1 MTTTYKINGMS
12 CAACAASSQKVLS
25 RMKGVE
31 NVNVNFANKSCEIVY
46 DAETVTFD
54 AMKAKLSRL
63 GFALLEDTEKT
74 RLETEA
80 KAKARFKE
88 LKIKLIVGVILSI
101 PLLIFGMFL
110 MNFPYANWIMLAL
123 TIPLIFWIGQEFY
136 INAWKQLKVGQA
148 NMDTLVAMGTGTAF
162 LFSLVNTFFPQILL
176 NQGVEP
182 HVYYE
187 TAGILISLILLGRF
201 LEEQAKAQ
209 TSEAI
214 KKLLNLQVKT
224 ANVIQ
229 DGEIIPTPIDQVRL
243 GDAILIKPGEKIPV
257 DGTIIEGQSA
267 IDESMIT
274 GESIPIL
281 KKIGDKAIGATI
293 NQTGTFTLK
302 TEKVGSDM
310 LLAQIIKMVQ
320 AAQGSKAP
328 IQNLVDKIASVFVP
342 VVVMIATLSAL
353 VWYIIGPEPQTTNA
367 IIAFV
372 TVLIIACPC
381 ALGLATP
388 TAIMVGIGKGA
399 EMGILIKG
407 AASLEAAKDL
417 DTIVFDKTGTLTEGK
432 PKVVKVTNFTDLENN
447 LAFTSPDA
455 SRNPKDGSVA
465 NNSLDNI
472 IYHIE
477 KRSEHP
483 LANAIVTYY
492 EHSRLIGLKPNSL
505 NKEPSKKSDF
515 NPIKRIMPN
524 IKLDYFENIVGKG
537 IRAKIGES
545 EYLIGNAALMQTAF
559 IQNIPTTDSQET
571 VVYIAKNNKLLR
583 SIEIADTIKHEA
595 KSAIQQLKKYE
606 LHLLTGDNQRTAEK
620 VATEFGLTNIK
631 SEVLPEDKI
640 NYIKALQAQGKKVAM
655 IGDGINDSPALAQ
668 ANVGI
673 AMGTGTDIAIESA
686 DITLLKG
693 DLSRIAKAIELS
705 KNTNKTIRQN
715 LFWAFIYNIIGIP
728 IAAGILYPFLGFT
741 LNPMIAGAAMAFS
754 SVSVVLNSL
763 RLKK

>member
-1 MTTTYKINGMS
+1 MS

-25 RMKGVE
+25 KMNGVE
-31 NVNVNFANKSCEIVY
+31 DVNVNFANKSCEIVY
-46 DAETVTFD
+46 DAEEVTFD

-88 LKIKLIVGVILSI
+88 LKTKLLVGIILSV

-110 MNFPYANWIMLAL
+110 MNFPYANWIMLGL
-123 TIPLIFWIGQEFY
+123 TIPIIFWIGQEFY
-136 INAWKQLKVGQA
+136 VNAWKQLKVGQA

-187 TAGILISLILLGRF
+187 TAGVLITLILLGRF
-201 LEEQAKAQ
+201 LEERAKAQ

-214 KKLLNLQVKT
+214 KKLLNLQVKI
-224 ANVIQ
+224 ANVVQ

-243 GDAILIKPGEKIPV
+243 GDSILIKPGEKIPV

-274 GESIPIL
+274 GESLPVS

-293 NQTGTFTLK
+293 NQTGTFTMK

-310 LLAQIIKMVQ
+310 LLSQIIKMVQ
-320 AAQGSKAP
+320 TAQGSKAP
-328 IQNLVDKIASVFVP
+328 IQNLVDKIASIFVP
-342 VVVMIATLSAL
+342 VVVTIATLSAL
-353 VWYIIGPEPQTTNA
+353 VWYVVGPEPQQINA

-388 TAIMVGIGKGA
+388 TAIMVGVGKGA

-432 PKVVKVTNFTDLENN
+432 PTITKITDYTPNVSATE
-447 LAFTSPDA
+447 LA
-455 SRNPKDGSVA
+455 
-465 NNSLDNI
+465 NI
-472 IYHIE
+472 IYQIE

-483 LANAIVTYY
+483 LANAIVNFCENYFS
-492 EHSRLIGLKPNSL
+492 EEELK
-505 NKEPSKKSDF
+505 KID
-515 NPIKRIMPN
+515 I
-524 IKLDYFENIVGKG
+524 DYFENIVGKG
-537 IRAKIGES
+537 VRAKVKND
-545 EYLIGNAALMQTAF
+545 EYLIGNQALMKTVF
-559 IQNIPTTDSQET
+559 IQNIPSTDSKDT
-571 VVYIAKNNKLLR
+571 IVYVAKNGQLLR

-595 KSAIQQLKKYE
+595 KTAIQQLKNYE
-606 LHLLTGDNQRTAEK
+606 LHLLTGDNQQTAEK
-620 VATEFGLTNIK
+620 VAAEFGLTNVK
-631 SEVLPEDKI
+631 AEVLPEDKI
-640 NYIKALQAQGKKVAM
+640 NYIKALQAKGKKVAM

-673 AMGTGTDIAIESA
+673 AMGTGTDVAIESA

-728 IAAGILYPFLGFT
+728 IAAGVLYPFLGFT

-763 RLKK
+763 RLKSGL

>member
-1 MTTTYKINGMS
+1 MKTKTYKINGMS

-25 RMKGVE
+25 KMNGVE
-31 NVNVNFANKSCEIVY
+31 DVNVNYANKSCQIVY
-46 DAETVTFD
+46 DAEEVTFE
-54 AMKAKLSRL
+54 AMKTKLSRL

-88 LKIKLIVGVILSI
+88 LKIKLIVGVTLSI
-101 PLLIFGMFL
+101 PLLVFGMFL
-110 MNFPYANWIMLAL
+110 MNFPYANWIMLGL

-187 TAGILISLILLGRF
+187 TAGVLITLILLGRF
-201 LEEQAKAQ
+201 LEERAKAQ

-224 ANVIQ
+224 ANVVQ
-229 DGEIIPTPIDQVRL
+229 GSEIIPTPIDQVRL
-243 GDAILIKPGEKIPV
+243 GDSILIKPGEKIPV

-274 GESIPIL
+274 GESVPVL

-293 NQTGTFTLK
+293 NQTGTFSMK

-310 LLAQIIKMVQ
+310 LLSQIIKMVQ
-320 AAQGSKAP
+320 TAQGSKAP
-328 IQNLVDKIASVFVP
+328 IQNLVDKIAAVFVP
-342 VVVMIATLSAL
+342 VVVTIAIVSAL
-353 VWYIIGPEPQTTNA
+353 VWYVIGPEPQQINA

-388 TAIMVGIGKGA
+388 TAIMVGVGKGA
-399 EMGILIKG
+399 AMGVLIKG
-407 AASLEAAKDL
+407 AASLENAKDL

-432 PKVVKVTNFTDLENN
+432 PKVTNITDLSPQNN
-447 LAFTSPDA
+447 WSDV
-455 SRNPKDGSVA
+455 K
-465 NNSLDNI
+465 NNLDNI
-472 IYHIE
+472 IYAIE

-483 LANAIVTYY
+483 LANAIVT
-492 EHSRLIGLKPNSL
+492 HFDNLPNQ
-505 NKEPSKKSDF
+505 NF
-515 NPIKRIMPN
+515 QN
-524 IKLDYFENIVGKG
+524 IKIDFFENIVGKG
-537 IRAKIGES
+537 IRAKVENN
-545 EYLIGNAALMQTAF
+545 EYFIGNQALMQMAF
-559 IQNIPTTDSQET
+559 IQNIPTTNSKDT
-571 VVYIAKNNKLLR
+571 IVYVAKNGQLLR

-595 KSAIQQLKKYE
+595 KAAIEQLKNYE
-606 LHLLTGDNQRTAEK
+606 LHLLTGDNQQTAEK
-620 VATEFGLTNIK
+620 VAAEFGLTNVK
-631 SEVLPEDKI
+631 AEVLPEDKI
-640 NYIKALQAQGKKVAM
+640 NYIKALQAKGRKVAM

-673 AMGTGTDIAIESA
+673 AMGTGTDVAIESA

-693 DLSRIAKAIELS
+693 DLSRIAKAITLS
-705 KNTNKTIRQN
+705 RNTNKTIRQN

-763 RLKK
+763 RLKSSS

>member
-1 MTTTYKINGMS
+1 MENTTYKINGMS

-31 NVNVNFANKSCEIVY
+31 EVNVNYANKSCQIVF

-54 AMKAKLSRL
+54 MMKAKLSRL
-63 GFALLEDTEKT
+63 GYALLEDSEKT

-80 KAKARFKE
+80 KNKQRFKD
-88 LKIKLIVGVILSI
+88 LKLKLIVGASLSV

-110 MNFPYANWIMLAL
+110 MHYPYANYIMLAL
-123 TIPLIFWIGQEFY
+123 TIPIIFWIGQEFY

-162 LFSLVNTFFPQILL
+162 IFSLVNTFFPQILL
-176 NQGVEP
+176 NQGVTP

-187 TAGILISLILLGRF
+187 TAGILITLILLGRF
-201 LEEQAKAQ
+201 LEERAKAQ

-229 DGEIIPTPIDQVRL
+229 GDEVVATPIDEVRL

-274 GESIPIL
+274 GESLPVV
-281 KKIGDKAIGATI
+281 KTIGDKAIGATI
-293 NQTGTFTLK
+293 NQTGTFTMT

-310 LLAQIIKMVQ
+310 LLSQIIKMVQ
-320 AAQGSKAP
+320 TAQGSKAP
-328 IQNLVDKIASVFVP
+328 IQNLVDKIAAVFVP
-342 VVVMIATLSAL
+342 VVVVVAVVSAL
-353 VWYIIGPEPQTTNA
+353 TWYVIGPEPQQINA

-388 TAIMVGIGKGA
+388 TAIMVGVGKGA
-399 EMGILIKG
+399 ELGILIKG
-407 AASLEAAKDL
+407 AASLEAAKNL

-432 PKVVKVTNFTDLENN
+432 PKVTKITDFDHVGFDS
-447 LAFTSPDA
+447 AFA
-455 SRNPKDGSVA
+455 KNQ
-465 NNSLDNI
+465 LDSI
-472 IYHIE
+472 IYTIE

-483 LANAIVTYY
+483 LANAIVTYF
-492 EHSRLIGLKPNSL
+492 ESNFTK
-505 NKEPSKKSDF
+505 D
-515 NPIKRIMPN
+515 NPPISI
-524 IKLDYFENIVGKG
+524 DYFENIVGKG
-537 IRAKIGES
+537 IRAKISDDEF
-545 EYLIGNAALMQTAF
+545 LIGNAALMQTAF
-559 IQNIPTTDSQET
+559 INNIPINHSQDT
-571 VVYIAKNNKLLR
+571 IVFVAKNGQLIR
-583 SIEIADTIKHEA
+583 SIEIADTIKQDA
-595 KSAIQQLKKYE
+595 KAVIQQLNNYE
-606 LHLLTGDNQRTAEK
+606 LHLLTGDNQQTAEK
-620 VATEFGLTNIK
+620 IAAEFNLSNFK
-631 SEVLPEDKI
+631 AEVLPEDKI
-640 NYIKALQAQGKKVAM
+640 NYIKALQAKGKKVAM

-668 ANVGI
+668 ADVGI
-673 AMGTGTDIAIESA
+673 AMGTGTDVAIESA

-705 KNTNKTIRQN
+705 KNTHKTIQQN

-728 IAAGILYPFLGFT
+728 IAAGVLYPLFGFT

-763 RLKK
+763 RLKSSM

>member
-1 MTTTYKINGMS
+1 MENTTYKINGMS

-31 NVNVNFANKSCEIVY
+31 EVNVNYANKSCQIVF

-54 AMKAKLSRL
+54 MMKAKLSRL
-63 GFALLEDTEKT
+63 GYALLEDSEKT

-80 KAKARFKE
+80 KNKQRFKD
-88 LKIKLIVGVILSI
+88 LKLKLIVGASLSV

-110 MNFPYANWIMLAL
+110 MHYPYANYIMLAL
-123 TIPLIFWIGQEFY
+123 TIPIIFWIGQEFY

-162 LFSLVNTFFPQILL
+162 IFSLVNTFFPQILL
-176 NQGVEP
+176 NQGVTP

-187 TAGILISLILLGRF
+187 TAGILITLILLGRF
-201 LEEQAKAQ
+201 LEERAKAQ

-214 KKLLNLQVKT
+214 KKLLNMQVKT

-229 DGEIIPTPIDQVRL
+229 GDEVVATPIDEVRL

-274 GESIPIL
+274 GESLPVV
-281 KKIGDKAIGATI
+281 KTIGDKAIGATI
-293 NQTGTFTLK
+293 NQTGTFTMT

-310 LLAQIIKMVQ
+310 LLSQIIKMVQ
-320 AAQGSKAP
+320 TAQGSKAP
-328 IQNLVDKIASVFVP
+328 IQNLVDKIAAVFVP
-342 VVVMIATLSAL
+342 VVVVVAVVSAL
-353 VWYIIGPEPQTTNA
+353 TWYVIGPEPQQINA

-388 TAIMVGIGKGA
+388 TAIMVGVGKGA
-399 EMGILIKG
+399 ELGILIKG
-407 AASLEAAKDL
+407 AASLEAAKNL

-432 PKVVKVTNFTDLENN
+432 PKVTKITDFDHVGFDS
-447 LAFTSPDA
+447 AFA
-455 SRNPKDGSVA
+455 KNQ
-465 NNSLDNI
+465 LDSI
-472 IYHIE
+472 IYTIE

-483 LANAIVTYY
+483 LANAIVTYF
-492 EHSRLIGLKPNSL
+492 ESNFTK
-505 NKEPSKKSDF
+505 D
-515 NPIKRIMPN
+515 NPTISI
-524 IKLDYFENIVGKG
+524 DYFENIVGKG
-537 IRAKIGES
+537 IRAKISDDEF
-545 EYLIGNAALMQTAF
+545 LIGNAALMQTAF
-559 IQNIPTTDSQET
+559 INNIPINHSQDT
-571 VVYIAKNNKLLR
+571 IVFVAKNGQLIR
-583 SIEIADTIKHEA
+583 SIEIADTIKQDA
-595 KSAIQQLKKYE
+595 KAVIQQLNNYE
-606 LHLLTGDNQRTAEK
+606 LHLLTGDNQQTAEK
-620 VATEFGLTNIK
+620 IAAEFNLSNFK
-631 SEVLPEDKI
+631 AEVLPEDKI
-640 NYIKALQAQGKKVAM
+640 NYIKALQAKGKKVAM

-668 ANVGI
+668 ADVGI
-673 AMGTGTDIAIESA
+673 AMGTGTDVAIESA

-705 KNTNKTIRQN
+705 KNTHKTIQQN

-728 IAAGILYPFLGFT
+728 IAAGVLYPLFGFT

-763 RLKK
+763 RLKSSM

>member
-1 MTTTYKINGMS
+1 MENTTYKINGMS

-31 NVNVNFANKSCEIVY
+31 EVNVNYANKSCQIVF

-54 AMKAKLSRL
+54 MMKAKLSRL
-63 GFALLEDTEKT
+63 GYALLEDSEKT

-80 KAKARFKE
+80 KNKQRFKD
-88 LKIKLIVGVILSI
+88 LKLKLIVGASLSL

-110 MNFPYANWIMLAL
+110 MHYPYANYIMLAL
-123 TIPLIFWIGQEFY
+123 TIPIIFWIGQEFY

-162 LFSLVNTFFPQILL
+162 IFSLVNTFFPQILL
-176 NQGVEP
+176 NQGVTP

-187 TAGILISLILLGRF
+187 TAGILITLILLGRF
-201 LEEQAKAQ
+201 LEERAKAQ

-229 DGEIIPTPIDQVRL
+229 GDEVVATPIDEVRL

-274 GESIPIL
+274 GESLPVV
-281 KKIGDKAIGATI
+281 KTIGDKAIGATI
-293 NQTGTFTLK
+293 NQTGTFTMT

-310 LLAQIIKMVQ
+310 LLSQIIKMVQ
-320 AAQGSKAP
+320 TAQGSKAP
-328 IQNLVDKIASVFVP
+328 IQNLVDKIAAVFVP
-342 VVVMIATLSAL
+342 VVVVVAVVSAL
-353 VWYIIGPEPQTTNA
+353 TWYVIGPEPQQINA

-388 TAIMVGIGKGA
+388 TAIMVGVGKGA
-399 EMGILIKG
+399 ELGILIKG
-407 AASLEAAKDL
+407 ATSLEAAKNL

-432 PKVVKVTNFTDLENN
+432 PKVTKITDFDHVGFDS
-447 LAFTSPDA
+447 AFA
-455 SRNPKDGSVA
+455 KNQ
-465 NNSLDNI
+465 LDSI
-472 IYHIE
+472 IYNIE

-483 LANAIVTYY
+483 LANAIVTYF
-492 EHSRLIGLKPNSL
+492 ESNFTK
-505 NKEPSKKSDF
+505 D
-515 NPIKRIMPN
+515 NPPITI
-524 IKLDYFENIVGKG
+524 DYFENIVGKG
-537 IRAKIGES
+537 IRAKISDDEF
-545 EYLIGNAALMQTAF
+545 LIGNAALMQTAF
-559 IQNIPTTDSQET
+559 INNIPINHSQDT
-571 VVYIAKNNKLLR
+571 IVFVAKNGQLIR
-583 SIEIADTIKHEA
+583 SIEIADTIKQDA
-595 KSAIQQLKKYE
+595 KAVIQQLNNYE
-606 LHLLTGDNQRTAEK
+606 LHLLTGDNQQTAEK
-620 VATEFGLTNIK
+620 IAAEFNLSNFK
-631 SEVLPEDKI
+631 AEVLPEDKI
-640 NYIKALQAQGKKVAM
+640 NYIKALQAKGKKVAM

-668 ANVGI
+668 ADVGI
-673 AMGTGTDIAIESA
+673 AMGTGTDVAIESA

-705 KNTNKTIRQN
+705 KNTHKTIQQN

-728 IAAGILYPFLGFT
+728 IAAGVLYPLFGFT

-763 RLKK
+763 RLKSSM

>member
-1 MTTTYKINGMS
+1 MENTTYKINGMS

-31 NVNVNFANKSCEIVY
+31 EVNVNYANKSCQIVF

-54 AMKAKLSRL
+54 MMKAKLSRL
-63 GFALLEDTEKT
+63 GYALLEDSEKT

-80 KAKARFKE
+80 KNKQRFKD
-88 LKIKLIVGVILSI
+88 LKLKLIVGASLSL

-110 MNFPYANWIMLAL
+110 MHYPYANYIMLAL
-123 TIPLIFWIGQEFY
+123 TIPIIFWIGQEFY

-162 LFSLVNTFFPQILL
+162 IFSLVNTFFPQILL
-176 NQGVEP
+176 NQGVTP

-187 TAGILISLILLGRF
+187 TAGILITLILLGRF
-201 LEEQAKAQ
+201 LEERAKAQ

-229 DGEIIPTPIDQVRL
+229 GDEVVATPIDEVRL

-274 GESIPIL
+274 GESLPVV
-281 KKIGDKAIGATI
+281 KTIGDKAIGATI
-293 NQTGTFTLK
+293 NQTGTFTMT

-310 LLAQIIKMVQ
+310 LLSQIIKMVQ
-320 AAQGSKAP
+320 TAQGSKAP
-328 IQNLVDKIASVFVP
+328 IQNLVDKIAAVFVP
-342 VVVMIATLSAL
+342 VVVVVAVVSAL
-353 VWYIIGPEPQTTNA
+353 TWYVIGPEPQQINA

-388 TAIMVGIGKGA
+388 TAIMVGVGKGA
-399 EMGILIKG
+399 ELGILIKG
-407 AASLEAAKDL
+407 AASLEAAKNL

-432 PKVVKVTNFTDLENN
+432 PKVTKITDFDHVGFDS
-447 LAFTSPDA
+447 AFA
-455 SRNPKDGSVA
+455 KNQ
-465 NNSLDNI
+465 LDSI
-472 IYHIE
+472 IYTIE

-483 LANAIVTYY
+483 LANAIVTYF
-492 EHSRLIGLKPNSL
+492 ESNFTK
-505 NKEPSKKSDF
+505 D
-515 NPIKRIMPN
+515 NPPISI
-524 IKLDYFENIVGKG
+524 DYFENIVGKG
-537 IRAKIGES
+537 IRAKISDDEF
-545 EYLIGNAALMQTAF
+545 LIGNAALMQTAF
-559 IQNIPTTDSQET
+559 INNIPINHSQYT
-571 VVYIAKNNKLLR
+571 IVFVAKNGQLIR
-583 SIEIADTIKHEA
+583 SIEIADTIKQDA
-595 KSAIQQLKKYE
+595 KAVIQQLNNYE
-606 LHLLTGDNQRTAEK
+606 LHLLTGDNQQTAEK
-620 VATEFGLTNIK
+620 IAAEFNLSNFK
-631 SEVLPEDKI
+631 AEVLPEDKI
-640 NYIKALQAQGKKVAM
+640 NYIKALQAKGKKVAM

-668 ANVGI
+668 ADVGI
-673 AMGTGTDIAIESA
+673 AMGTGTDVAIESA

-705 KNTNKTIRQN
+705 KNTHKTIQQN

-728 IAAGILYPFLGFT
+728 IAAGVLYPLFGFT

-763 RLKK
+763 RLKSSM

>member
-1 MTTTYKINGMS
+1 MS
-12 CAACAASSQKVLS
+12 CAACAASSQRVLS

-31 NVNVNFANKSCEIVY
+31 DVNVNFANKSCAIVY
-46 DAETVTFD
+46 DAEEVTFD
-54 AMKAKLSRL
+54 AMKTKLSRL

-88 LKIKLIVGVILSI
+88 LKKKLIVGITLSI
-101 PLLIFGMFL
+101 PLLIFGMIL
-110 MNFPYANWIMLAL
+110 MNVPYANWIMLAL
-123 TIPLIFWIGQEFY
+123 TIPLVFWIGQEFY

-187 TAGILISLILLGRF
+187 TAGILITLILLGRF
-201 LEEQAKAQ
+201 LEERAKAQ

-243 GDAILIKPGEKIPV
+243 GDSILIKPGEKIPV

-274 GESIPIL
+274 GESFPVS
-281 KKIGDKAIGATI
+281 KKNGDKVIGATI
-293 NQTGTFTLK
+293 NQNGTFTMK

-310 LLAQIIKMVQ
+310 LLSQIIKMVQ
-320 AAQGSKAP
+320 DAQGSKAP

-342 VVVMIATLSAL
+342 VVVVIATLSAL
-353 VWYIIGPEPQTTNA
+353 VWYIIGPEPTQVNA

-388 TAIMVGIGKGA
+388 TAIMVGVGKGA
-399 EMGILIKG
+399 ELGILIKG

-432 PKVVKVTNFTDLENN
+432 PKVIKVNNFTDLEND
-447 LAFTSPDA
+447 LAF
-455 SRNPKDGSVA
+455 A

-483 LANAIVTYY
+483 LATAIVTYFQPIV
-492 EHSRLIGLKPNSL
+492 SQNSKPIS
-505 NKEPSKKSDF
+505 
-515 NPIKRIMPN
+515 I
-524 IKLDYFENIVGKG
+524 DYFENIVGKG
-537 IRAKIGES
+537 IRAKISES
-545 EYLIGNAALMQTAF
+545 EYLIGNATLMQTAF
-559 IQNIPTTDSQET
+559 IQNIPTTDSQDT
-571 VVYIAKNNKLLR
+571 IVYIAKNGKLVR

-595 KSAIQQLKKYE
+595 KAAIQQLKNYE
-606 LHLLTGDNQRTAEK
+606 LHLLTGDNQQTAEK
-620 VATEFGLTNIK
+620 VAAEFGLKNIK
-631 SEVLPEDKI
+631 AEVLPEDKI

-673 AMGTGTDIAIESA
+673 AMGTGTDVAIESA

-693 DLSRIAKAIELS
+693 DLSRISKAIELS

-763 RLKK
+763 RLKSGI

>member
-1 MTTTYKINGMS
+1 MS

-25 RMKGVE
+25 RMNGVKD
-31 NVNVNFANKSCEIVY
+31 VNVNYANKSCEISY
-46 DAETVTFD
+46 DAEEVTFD
-54 AMKAKLSRL
+54 AMKTKLSRL

-88 LKIKLIVGVILSI
+88 LKTKLIVGITLSI

-110 MNFPYANWIMLAL
+110 MNFPYANWIMLGL
-123 TIPLIFWIGQEFY
+123 TIPLVFWIGQEFY

-162 LFSLVNTFFPQILL
+162 LFSLVNTFFPEILL

-187 TAGILISLILLGRF
+187 TAGILITLILLGRF
-201 LEEQAKAQ
+201 LEERAKAQ

-224 ANVIQ
+224 ANVVQ
-229 DGEIIPTPIDQVRL
+229 NGEIIPTPIDAVRL
-243 GDAILIKPGEKIPV
+243 GDSILIKPGEKIPV

-274 GESIPIL
+274 GESVPVL

-293 NQTGTFTLK
+293 NQTGTFTMK

-310 LLAQIIKMVQ
+310 LLSQIIKMVQ
-320 AAQGSKAP
+320 TAQGSKAP
-328 IQNLVDKIASVFVP
+328 IQNLVDKIASIFVP
-342 VVVMIATLSAL
+342 VVVTIATLSAL
-353 VWYIIGPEPQTTNA
+353 IWYVIGPEPQQINA

-388 TAIMVGIGKGA
+388 TAIMVGVGKGA
-399 EMGILIKG
+399 ELGILIKG
-407 AASLEAAKDL
+407 AVSLEAAKDL

-432 PKVVKVTNFTDLENN
+432 PTITKITDYTPNASATE
-447 LAFTSPDA
+447 LA
-455 SRNPKDGSVA
+455 
-465 NNSLDNI
+465 NI
-472 IYHIE
+472 IYQIE

-483 LANAIVTYY
+483 LANAIVNFCENYFS
-492 EHSRLIGLKPNSL
+492 EEELK
-505 NKEPSKKSDF
+505 KID
-515 NPIKRIMPN
+515 I
-524 IKLDYFENIVGKG
+524 DYFENIVGKG
-537 IRAKIGES
+537 IRAKVKND
-545 EYLIGNAALMQTAF
+545 EYLIGNQALMKTVF
-559 IQNIPTTDSQET
+559 IENIPSTDSKDT
-571 VVYIAKNNKLLR
+571 IVYVAKNGKLLR

-595 KSAIQQLKKYE
+595 KSAISTLKNYE
-606 LHLLTGDNQRTAEK
+606 LHLLTGDNQQTAEK
-620 VATEFGLTNIK
+620 VAAEFGLTNVK
-631 SEVLPEDKI
+631 AEVLPEDKI

-668 ANVGI
+668 ADVGI
-673 AMGTGTDIAIESA
+673 AMGTGTDVAIESA

-728 IAAGILYPFLGFT
+728 IAAGVLYPFLGFT

-763 RLKK
+763 KLKR

>member
-1 MTTTYKINGMS
+1 MENTTYKINGMS

-31 NVNVNFANKSCEIVY
+31 EVNVNYANKSCQIVF

-54 AMKAKLSRL
+54 MMKAKLSRL
-63 GFALLEDTEKT
+63 GYALLEDSEKT

-80 KAKARFKE
+80 KNKQRFKD
-88 LKIKLIVGVILSI
+88 LKLKLIVGASLSV

-110 MNFPYANWIMLAL
+110 MHYPYANYIMLAL
-123 TIPLIFWIGQEFY
+123 TIPIIFWIGQEFY

-162 LFSLVNTFFPQILL
+162 IFSLVNTFFPQILL
-176 NQGVEP
+176 NQGVTP

-187 TAGILISLILLGRF
+187 TAGILITLILLGRF
-201 LEEQAKAQ
+201 LEERAKAQ

-229 DGEIIPTPIDQVRL
+229 GDEVVATPIDEVRL

-274 GESIPIL
+274 GESLPVV
-281 KKIGDKAIGATI
+281 KTIGDKAIGATI
-293 NQTGTFTLK
+293 NQTGTFTMT

-310 LLAQIIKMVQ
+310 LLSQIIKMVQ
-320 AAQGSKAP
+320 TAQGSKAP
-328 IQNLVDKIASVFVP
+328 IQNLVDKIAAVFVP
-342 VVVMIATLSAL
+342 VVVVVAVVSAL
-353 VWYIIGPEPQTTNA
+353 TWYVIGPEPQQINA

-388 TAIMVGIGKGA
+388 TAIMVGVGKGA
-399 EMGILIKG
+399 ELGILIKG
-407 AASLEAAKDL
+407 AASLEAAKNL

-432 PKVVKVTNFTDLENN
+432 PKVTKITDFDHVGFDS
-447 LAFTSPDA
+447 AFA
-455 SRNPKDGSVA
+455 KNQ
-465 NNSLDNI
+465 LDSI
-472 IYHIE
+472 IHTIE

-483 LANAIVTYY
+483 LANAIVTYF
-492 EHSRLIGLKPNSL
+492 ESNFTK
-505 NKEPSKKSDF
+505 D
-515 NPIKRIMPN
+515 NPPISI
-524 IKLDYFENIVGKG
+524 DYFENIVGKG
-537 IRAKIGES
+537 IRAKISDDEF
-545 EYLIGNAALMQTAF
+545 LIGNAALMQTAF
-559 IQNIPTTDSQET
+559 INNIPINHSQDT
-571 VVYIAKNNKLLR
+571 IVFVAKNGQLIR
-583 SIEIADTIKHEA
+583 SIEIADTIKQDA
-595 KSAIQQLKKYE
+595 KAVIQQLNNYE
-606 LHLLTGDNQRTAEK
+606 LHLLTGDNQQTAEK
-620 VATEFGLTNIK
+620 IAAEFNLSNFK
-631 SEVLPEDKI
+631 AEVLPEDKI
-640 NYIKALQAQGKKVAM
+640 NYIKALQAKGKKVAM

-668 ANVGI
+668 ADVGI
-673 AMGTGTDIAIESA
+673 AMGTGTDVAIESA

-705 KNTNKTIRQN
+705 KNTHKTIQQN

-728 IAAGILYPFLGFT
+728 IAAGVLYPLFGFT

-763 RLKK
+763 RLKSSM